1 VRDDQRHNALGKR
14 INRGGTPAV
23 TIDAALGGGTSE
35 GGEAGVFQH
44 GCMDDEKVA
53 TNAAAGERARLLQ
66 NTIQGCTSIS
76 EPAKTHHTP
85 LAS

>member
-1 VRDDQRHNALGKR
+1 MISATNALGEK

-23 TIDAALGGGTSE
+23 TIDAALGDGTSE

-53 TNAAAGERARLLQ
+53 VCGASVPTGAPKQ
-66 NTIQGCTSIS
+66 QFQGSTSIS
-76 EPAKTHHTP
+76 EPANAPTP
-85 LAS
+85 C

>member
-1 VRDDQRHNALGKR
+1 MISATNALGEK

-23 TIDAALGGGTSE
+23 TIDAALEDGTSE

-53 TNAAAGERARLLQ
+53 ANAAADKRATAPWVLP
-66 NTIQGCTSIS
+66 NNKIQGSTFNQSS
-76 EPAKTHHTP
+76 PRRPTTP
-85 LAS
+85 R